1 MGTPKAMA
9 FEMEWEIE
17 VQITARPRSFL
28 SKGPGTLET
37 GDKRGN
43 QTCTR
48 VGTPRDVEA
57 LNVACPENGVPSI
70 SRIII
75 YYHDSYFFDANCQL
89 QYSPSKKHLRST
101 ILLRSRLLICHET
114 SEVDRSHEAP
124 VVTREPAEKH

>member
-1 MGTPKAMA
+1 MGAPKAMA

-48 VGTPRDVEA
+48 VGNTKRRGSFECGLSRKWST
-57 LNVACPENGVPSI
+57 LNFKD
-70 SRIII
+70 
-75 YYHDSYFFDANCQL
+75 YHDSYFFDANCHL
-89 QYSPSKKHLRST
+89 QYSRSPSKKHLRST
-101 ILLRSRLLICHET
+101 STI
-114 SEVDRSHEAP
+114 
-124 VVTREPAEKH
+124 